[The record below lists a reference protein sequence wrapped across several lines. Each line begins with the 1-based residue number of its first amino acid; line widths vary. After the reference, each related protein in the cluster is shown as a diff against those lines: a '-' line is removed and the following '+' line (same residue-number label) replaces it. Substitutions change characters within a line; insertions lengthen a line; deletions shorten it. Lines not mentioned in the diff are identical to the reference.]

1 MTLHFPSPAVMG
13 ILNVTPD
20 SFCESGRVT
29 SPDQALFQ
37 AAQMIAD
44 GATMIDVGG
53 EPTNP
58 SVHPVVSLQTE
69 LDRTIPVIEAL
80 TQRFSTPISIDTSK
94 PEVMREAITHGVS
107 LINDVRALRYPGA
120 LEVVAKANIPV
131 CLMHM
136 LYPDGA
142 SIEIPKPC
150 DNNQTLATLPDI
162 LNFFTQRIEACVS
175 AGIHPENLI
184 LDPGIGGG
192 NFGKTVWQNLHL
204 LANLS
209 ALKQFNLPL
218 LVGVSR
224 KQFIGE
230 LLNAPIEQRLYGSLA
245 AATVAMMNGA
255 NIIRTHDV
263 KATVDAAKMVTAIS
277 NIHLIKAKQEISI

>member
-1 MTLHFPSPAVMG
+1 MNLHFPNPAVMG

-20 SFCESGRVT
+20 SFCEAGRVA
-29 SPDQALFQ
+29 SVDQALFYV
-37 AAQMIAD
+37 AQMIAD
-44 GATMIDVGG
+44 GATIIDVGG

-69 LDRTIPVIEAL
+69 LDCTIPVIEAL
-80 TQRFSTPISIDTSK
+80 TQRFAIPISIDTSK
-94 PEVMREAITHGVS
+94 PEVMREAISHGVS
-107 LINDVRALRYPGA
+107 LVNDVRALRYPGA
-120 LEVVAKANIPV
+120 VEVIAKANIPV

-136 LYPDGA
+136 VYPDGG
-142 SIEIPKPC
+142 SIKTPKPC
-150 DNNQTLATLPDI
+150 DKHQALATLPAI
-162 LNFFTQRIEACVS
+162 LNFFTQRVEACVS
-175 AGIHPENLI
+175 AGIRRENLI

-192 NFGKTVWQNLHL
+192 NFGKTTWQNLHL

-209 ALKQFNLPL
+209 ALKQFNLPI

-230 LLNAPIEQRLYGSLA
+230 LLKAPVEQRLYGSLA

-263 KATVDAAKMVTAIS
+263 KATADAAKMVAAIS
-277 NIHLIKAKQEISI
+277 NIHLANKGIPA